1 MEKKKKKENRRKN
14 RWDKYFVGRRE
25 KREKWWAW
33 LFCLQ
38 AHQNFFYLFCSCVFE
53 KIVTL
58 HQQAFFFGCCCC
70 LFLFSS
76 LPLFQFICFG
86 FIYVS
91 FFIISL
97 CLFPYFIFIYDS
109 TVVVFGFL
117 LPFFFSLSQFFVF
130 FFILFLSLF
139 HSRFFFFKFFLYK
152 FWILLACAFKIYIKK
167 RRRSE
172 VSTYKFFI

>member
-1 MEKKKKKENRRKN
+1 MEKKKKKENIREN

-38 AHQNFFYLFCSCVFE
+38 AHQNFFYLFWSCVFE

-58 HQQAFFFGCCCC
+58 HQQAFFFCCCC
-70 LFLFSS
+70 RLFLFSS

-117 LPFFFSLSQFFVF
+117 LPFFFPYLSFLSFSLFCFYLS
-130 FFILFLSLF
+130 FILG
-139 HSRFFFFKFFLYK
+139 FFFFKNFFYTS
-152 FWILLACAFKIYIKK
+152 F
-167 RRRSE
+167 E
-172 VSTYKFFI
+172 FF

>member
-1 MEKKKKKENRRKN
+1 MEKKKKKENRREN

-25 KREKWWAW
+25 KREKWWPGY
-33 LFCLQ
+33 FVSKPTKTS
-38 AHQNFFYLFCSCVFE
+38 FIYFEVVFL
-53 KIVTL
+53 KKLSLSTNK
-58 HQQAFFFGCCCC
+58 HFFFCCCC
-70 LFLFSS
+70 RLFLFSS

-117 LPFFFSLSQFFVF
+117 LPFFFPYLSFLSFSLFCFYLSFILGF
-130 FFILFLSLF
+130 FF
-139 HSRFFFFKFFLYK
+139 
-152 FWILLACAFKIYIKK
+152 
-167 RRRSE
+167 
-172 VSTYKFFI
+172 

>member
-1 MEKKKKKENRRKN
+1 MEKKKENRREN

-38 AHQNFFYLFCSCVFE
+38 AHLNFFYLFWSCVFE

-117 LPFFFSLSQFFVF
+117 LLFFFFLISVFCLFLYFVFISLSFSVF
-130 FFILFLSLF
+130 FFLN
-139 HSRFFFFKFFLYK
+139 
-152 FWILLACAFKIYIKK
+152 
-167 RRRSE
+167 
-172 VSTYKFFI
+172 FFIQVLNSFSLCF